1 MRMYA
6 QQRDELHKVP
16 RGPRHIPPQQHPST
30 STATILPF
38 DLLFLGEFLQPLISQ
53 SLTPHPFFSRSCI
66 LSMGC
71 SNMHRISDERR
82 QKICNVLLPQIYY
95 LYVKL
100 KIKSSRWACFIKKIY
115 NQCQHSFNVQ
125 NSDPDFIQNQKP
137 ALCLMKMTWRH

>member
-1 MRMYA
+1 MHSREMNCMRFLG
-6 QQRDELHKVP
+6 DHDTS
-16 RGPRHIPPQQHPST
+16 PPHSNTPALQLLPYCLLT
-30 STATILPF
+30 SS
-38 DLLFLGEFLQPLISQ
+38 FLGEFLQPLISQ

-82 QKICNVLLPQIYY
+82 QKICNVLLPQVYY

-115 NQCQHSFNVQ
+115 NQCQHSFSVQ